1 MPEALKCPTCAA
13 PLDYPANG
21 EQSMRC
27 PYCNSTVI
35 LPGGQQTNSPNIDLS
50 AILGPMLGKSV
61 DIAQLTN
68 LLQSGRKI
76 EAIKIFRQSSGMGLA
91 EAKDAVEKLAA
102 GQSPNRGAYVPS
114 YNSTGAAKLASSG
127 LKFGFGITMAIII
140 FTFVLMR
147 IISSSAH
154 KQIAKSV
161 ASWPNAVDIR
171 SSFPTAPPA
180 PAVPTFAHMTLEFG
194 TEGIGAG
201 QFKDSRSV
209 AIDGDGH
216 IYVGEY
222 SDGRI
227 QVFDP
232 QGKFLAEWSL
242 GRGKYLSNLTADHHG
257 NVYVLANSHIYRYE
271 GATGMLLGELENTL
285 EDNVLNYSDA
295 FAALNGDVY
304 AIDLNSDIVDI
315 GPDGKIKA
323 TINAKDKV
331 GEDVDFQRI
340 AVLPTGEIFALDR
353 MRGIFKFSADGRY
366 INRFGGGEEPDP
378 TNRSPDHLSSPNNLA
393 IDGHGRIYVSDDG
406 PAIHVFTGD
415 GRYVDSFGGQDVVFG
430 IAISDQ
436 NEIFGCFRNKHAVR
450 KFALDK
456 P

>member
-13 PLDYPANG
+13 PLDYPKSG

-35 LPGGQQTNSPNIDLS
+35 LPGAQQTNSPNIDLS

-102 GQSPNRGAYVPS
+102 GQSPNRSAYVPS
-114 YNSTGAAKLASSG
+114 YNSIGAAKLASSG
-127 LKFGFGITMAIII
+127 TKFGLGLTLAIII
-140 FTFVLMR
+140 FTFTLIS
-147 IISSSAH
+147 IISRSVH
-154 KQIAKSV
+154 KPLPKTPGLVPTFNMPQFTIA
-161 ASWPNAVDIR
+161 
-171 SSFPTAPPA
+171 PA
-180 PAVPTFAHMTLEFG
+180 PAVPTFAHMTMEFG

-209 AIDGDGH
+209 AVDGNGH

-227 QVFDP
+227 QIFDP

-271 GATGMLLGELENTL
+271 GATGMLLNELENTL

-340 AVLPTGEIFALDR
+340 VVLPTGEMFALDR

-393 IDGHGRIYVSDDG
+393 IDGHGRIYVSDNG
-406 PAIHVFTGD
+406 PAIHVFDGD
-415 GRYVDSFGGQDVVFG
+415 GHYVDSFGGQDVVFG
-430 IAISDQ
+430 LTINDQ
-436 NEIFGCFRNKHAVR
+436 NEIFACFRNKHAVR
-450 KFALDK
+450 KFVLDK

>member
-27 PYCNSTVI
+27 PYCNSTVV
-35 LPGGQQTNSPNIDLS
+35 LPGNQHSGSSNVDLS
-50 AILGPMLGKSV
+50 AILGPMLGKGV
-61 DIAQLTN
+61 DIAALTN
-68 LLQSGRKI
+68 LLRSGNKI
-76 EAIKIFRQSSGMGLA
+76 EAIRIFRQSSGMGLA

-102 GQSPNRGAYVPS
+102 DHAVNRGGGLPAYNSPN
-114 YNSTGAAKLASSG
+114 AAKLGTSG
-127 LKFGFGITMAIII
+127 LKFGFGLTMAIII
-140 FTFVLMR
+140 FTFILMR

-161 ASWPNAVDIR
+161 ASWPNPVDIR
-171 SSFPTAPPA
+171 SSLPTAPVA
-180 PAVPTFAHMTLEFG
+180 PVAPTFAHMTMEFG
-194 TEGIGAG
+194 AEGIGAG
-201 QFKDSRSV
+201 QFKDSR
-209 AIDGDGH
+209 AIAVDGDGH

-227 QVFDP
+227 QIFDA

-242 GRGKYLSNLTADHHG
+242 GHGKYLSNLSADHHG

-271 GATGMLLGELENTL
+271 GATGNPLGELENTL

-304 AIDLNSDIVDI
+304 AIDLNSDIIDI

-331 GEDVDFQRI
+331 GEDVDFQRVV
-340 AVLPTGEIFALDR
+340 VLPTGEIYTLDR
-353 MRGIFKFSADGRY
+353 MRGVFKFSADGRY
-366 INRFGGGEEPDP
+366 INRFGGGDEPDP
-378 TNRSPDHLSSPNNLA
+378 MNRSPDHLSSPNNLA
-393 IDGHGRIYVSDDG
+393 IDGHGRIYVSDNG
-406 PAIHVFTGD
+406 PAIHVFSGD

-430 IAISDQ
+430 IAINDQ
-436 NEIFGCFRNKHAVR
+436 NEIFGCFRNKHSIQ
-450 KFALDK
+450 KFVLDK